1 MNIAFQLK
9 ILVVLLFEVF
19 LIPSP
24 CFAWTGRVVSISDG
38 DTIKVLHEG
47 KEELVRLYGIDAPEK
62 DQDAGLQAKD
72 LIRALVTGR
81 NIEIQPIDVDSYGRT
96 VGLVSIDGILLN
108 ELMIRNGYAW
118 VYHHFCRIPSCS
130 DWIKL
135 EREARR
141 HKKGMW
147 GDANIM
153 PPWEWR
159 QRNEQGAART
169 KPQTMSS
176 GQRAKAPSDT
186 SQSARQFKCDG
197 RIYCSQMRSCQ
208 EATFFLNTCPGTKM
222 DGNNDGIPCER
233 QWCK

>member
-1 MNIAFQLK
+1 MTNVFHFK
-9 ILVVLLFEVF
+9 ILEMLFFAGF
-19 LIPSP
+19 LFASP
-24 CFAWTGRVVSISDG
+24 CFAWTGKVVSISDG
-38 DTIKVLHEG
+38 DTIKVLHDG
-47 KEELVRLYGIDAPEK
+47 REELVRLYGIDAPEK
-62 DQDAGLQAKD
+62 DQDSGLQAKD
-72 LIRALVTGR
+72 LIHALVTGR

-96 VGLVSIDGILLN
+96 VGLVSIDGIILN

-118 VYHHFCRIPSCS
+118 VYQHFCRRQSCS

-135 EREARR
+135 EREARK

-147 GDANIM
+147 GDANIL

-159 QRNEQGAART
+159 QRNEQGAARA
-169 KPQTMSS
+169 KPQDMSI
-176 GQRAKAPSDT
+176 GQSAKAPSNT
-186 SQSARQFKCDG
+186 SQSTRPFKCDG

-208 EATFFLNTCPGTKM
+208 EATFFLNNCPGTKM

>member
-1 MNIAFQLK
+1 MNKVFQLK
-9 ILVVLLFEVF
+9 ILEMLVFGAVLAA
-19 LIPSP
+19 SP
-24 CFAWTGRVVSISDG
+24 CFAWTGTVVSIADG
-38 DTIKVLHEG
+38 DTIKVLHDG

-62 DQDAGLQAKD
+62 EQDAGLRAKD
-72 LIRALVTGR
+72 LIHALVTGR
-81 NIEIQPIDVDSYGRT
+81 NIEIKPIDVDSYGRT
-96 VGLVSIDGILLN
+96 VGLVSIDGIILN

-118 VYHHFCRIPSCS
+118 VYQHFCRIQSCS
-130 DWIKL
+130 AWIKL

-159 QRNEQGAART
+159 QRNEQGTARAT
-169 KPQTMSS
+169 PQEMSV
-176 GQRAKAPSDT
+176 GQRAKAPADT
-186 SQSARQFKCDG
+186 SQSTRQFKCDG
-197 RIYCSQMRSCQ
+197 RTYCSQMRSCQ
-208 EATFFLNTCPGTKM
+208 EATFFLNNCPGTKM